1 MLRLYYNDRKYIKQI
16 KNMKRALKILGGVIV
31 VSVFV
36 YTIYFL
42 YQKSQAKP
50 IEFETTQPI
59 KTEII
64 KSTVATGSVLP
75 RKEIMIKP
83 QVSGIVEELYIEAGD
98 MIKKGDLLARIK
110 IIPDMVSL
118 NNAQSRLNRARINF
132 EDSKRQYERQKD
144 LLDQGV
150 IAIAGFE
157 PFDLAY
163 KNAIEEVEAAENNL
177 ELIKEGQTKKGGQ
190 ATTNTIVRSTAEGM
204 VLDVPVEVGFSVIE
218 SNTFNDGT
226 TIASVADMG
235 DMIFEGKIDET
246 EVGKIKEGMPLILTV
261 GAIDDAS
268 FDAVLEHISPKG
280 VEENGAI
287 QFEIKANVEL
297 KQDQFIRAG
306 YSANAKVVLDRTD
319 SVLAIPESILQFEG
333 DSSYVEVEIAPQQFE
348 KRYIK
353 TGLSDGIN
361 VEVKSGLSM
370 EDKIKKPS
378 GSLK

>member
-1 MLRLYYNDRKYIKQI
+1 
-16 KNMKRALKILGGVIV
+16 MKKALKILAGVIV
-31 VSVFV
+31 MSIFV

-50 IEFETTQPI
+50 VVFETTKPM
-59 KTEII
+59 KAEII
-64 KSTVATGSVLP
+64 KSTVATGSVKP

-83 QVSGIVEELYIEAGD
+83 KVSGIVEEVYVEAGE
-98 MIKKGDLLARIK
+98 MIKDGDRIAKIK

-118 NNAQSRLNRARINF
+118 NNAQSRVNRARISF
-132 EDSKRQYERQKD
+132 DDAKRQYDRQKD

-150 IAIAGFE
+150 IARADFE
-157 PFDLAY
+157 NYDVAY

-190 ATTNTIVRSTAEGM
+190 VTNTTVVSTATGM

-246 EVGKIKEGMPLILTV
+246 EVGKIREGMPLILTV
-261 GAIDDAS
+261 GAIDEQS
-268 FDAVLEHISPKG
+268 FDAVLAHISPKG
-280 VEENGAI
+280 VEENGAV
-287 QFEIKANVEL
+287 QFEIKANVTL
-297 KQDQFIRAG
+297 KQDEFIRAG
-306 YSANAKVVLDRTD
+306 YSANAKIVLDRTPD
-319 SVLAIPESILQFEG
+319 SVMAIPESILQFEG
-333 DSSYVEVEIAPQQFE
+333 DSSFVEIEVAPQKFE
-348 KRYIK
+348 KRFIK

-361 VEVKSGLSM
+361 VEVKSGLAM

-378 GSLK
+378 ASLK

>member
-1 MLRLYYNDRKYIKQI
+1 
-16 KNMKRALKILGGVIV
+16 MKRALKILAGVIV
-31 VSVFV
+31 VSIFV

-50 IEFETTQPI
+50 VQFETTQAI

-64 KSTVATGSVLP
+64 KSTVATGSVVP

-83 QVSGIVEELYIEAGD
+83 QVSGIVEELYVEAGD
-98 MIKKGDLLARIK
+98 MIKKGDLIARIK

-118 NNAQSRLNRARINF
+118 NNAQSRLNRAKLNF
-132 EDSKRQYERQKD
+132 EDSKRQYDRQQD

-150 IAIAGFE
+150 VAKAEFE
-157 PFDLAY
+157 AYDLAY
-163 KNAIEEVEAAENNL
+163 KNAMEEMESAENNL
-177 ELIKEGQTKKGGQ
+177 ELIKEGQTKKGGSV
-190 ATTNTIVRSTAEGM
+190 TNTVVKSTAEGM
-204 VLDVPVEVGFSVIE
+204 VLDVPVEIGFSVIE

-268 FDAVLEHISPKG
+268 FDAILEHISPKG
-280 VEENGAI
+280 IEENGAI
-287 QFEIKANVEL
+287 QFEIKANVSL
-297 KQDQFIRAG
+297 KEDQFIRAG

-319 SVLAIPESILQFEG
+319 SVMAIPESILQFEG
-333 DSSYVEVEIAPQQFE
+333 DSSYVEIETGPQQFE

>member
-1 MLRLYYNDRKYIKQI
+1 
-16 KNMKRALKILGGVIV
+16 MKKALKILAGLIV
-31 VSVFV
+31 LSIFV

-50 IEFETTQPI
+50 VQYETTKPF

-64 KSTVATGSVLP
+64 KSTVATGSVVP

-83 QVSGIVEELYIEAGD
+83 KVSGIVEELYVEAGD
-98 MIKKGDLLARIK
+98 MIKNGDLIARIK

-132 EDSKRQYERQKD
+132 DDSKRQYERQKE

-150 IAIAGFE
+150 IAAAQFE
-157 PFDLAY
+157 TYDLAY
-163 KNAIEEVEAAENNL
+163 KNAVEEVEAAENNL
-177 ELIKEGQTKKGGQ
+177 ELIKEGQTKKGGSV
-190 ATTNTIVRSTAEGM
+190 TNTVVTSTAEGM

-261 GAIDDAS
+261 GAIDDATFS
-268 FDAVLEHISPKG
+268 AILEHISPKG

-287 QFEIKANVEL
+287 QFQIKANVQL
-297 KQDQFIRAG
+297 KKDEFIRAG

-319 SVLAIPESILQFEG
+319 SVLAVPESVLQFEG
-333 DSSYVEVEIAPQQFE
+333 DSSYVEVETGPQQYE
-348 KRYIK
+348 KRFIK

-361 VEVKSGLSM
+361 VEVKSGLAM

-378 GSLK
+378 GAFK

>member
-1 MLRLYYNDRKYIKQI
+1 
-16 KNMKRALKILGGVIV
+16 MKRALKILAGVIV
-31 VSVFV
+31 ISIFV

-50 IEFETTQPI
+50 VTFETATPI
-59 KTEII
+59 KASII
-64 KSTVATGSVLP
+64 KSTVATGSVKP

-83 QVSGIVEELYIEAGD
+83 KVSGIVEDVYVEAGD
-98 MIKKGDLLARIK
+98 MIREGDLIARIK

-118 NNAQSRLNRARINF
+118 NNAQSRVNRAKINY
-132 EDSKRQYERQKD
+132 EDAKRQYDRQKD

-150 IAIAGFE
+150 TARAAFE
-157 PFDLAY
+157 TYDLAY
-163 KNAIEEVEAAENNL
+163 RNAIEEVEAAENNL
-177 ELIKEGQTKKGGQ
+177 ELIKEGQTKKGTQ
-190 ATTNTIVRSTAEGM
+190 VTNTVVRSTATGM

-246 EVGKIKEGMPLILTV
+246 EVGKIREGMPLILTV
-261 GAIDDAS
+261 GAIDEEN
-268 FDAVLEHISPKG
+268 FDATLEHISPKG
-280 VEENGAI
+280 VEENGAV
-287 QFEIKANVEL
+287 QFEIKANVSL

-306 YSANAKVVLDRTD
+306 YSANAKIVLDRTND
-319 SVLAIPESILQFEG
+319 SVMAIPESLLQFEG
-333 DSSYVEVEIAPQQFE
+333 DSTFVEVETAPQQFE
-348 KRYIK
+348 KRFVK

-361 VEVKSGLSM
+361 IEVKSGLSM

-378 GSLK
+378 TSLK

>member
-1 MLRLYYNDRKYIKQI
+1 ML
-16 KNMKRALKILGGVIV
+16 
-31 VSVFV
+31 SVFV

-50 IEFETTQPI
+50 VQFETTQAF

-64 KSTVATGSVLP
+64 KSTVATGSVVP

-83 QVSGIVEELYIEAGD
+83 QVSGIVEELFVEPGD
-98 MIKKGDLLARIK
+98 MVKKGDLIARIK

-118 NNAQSRLNRARINF
+118 NNAQSRLNRAKINY
-132 EDSKRQYERQKD
+132 EDAKRQYERQKD
-144 LLDQGV
+144 LLKQGV
-150 IAIAGFE
+150 IAQAAFE
-157 PFDLAY
+157 TFDLAF
-163 KNAIEEVEAAENNL
+163 KNAAEEVDAAESNL
-177 ELIKEGQTKKGGQ
+177 ELIKEGQSKKSNQ
-190 ATTNTIVRSTAEGM
+190 PTNTMVRSTAEGM

-246 EVGKIKEGMPLILTV
+246 EVGKIREGMPLILTV
-261 GAIDDAS
+261 GAIDDATFS
-268 FDAVLEHISPKG
+268 ASLEHISPKG
-280 VEENGAI
+280 IEENGAI
-287 QFEIKANVEL
+287 QFEIKANVNLQE
-297 KQDQFIRAG
+297 DQFIRAG

-319 SVLAIPESILQFEG
+319 SVLAIPESLLQFDK
-333 DSSYVEVEIAPQQFE
+333 DSAFVEIEIAPQQFE

-370 EDKIKKPS
+370 EDKIKRPGASMK
-378 GSLK
+378 

>member
-1 MLRLYYNDRKYIKQI
+1 
-16 KNMKRALKILGGVIV
+16 MKKALKILAGVIV
-31 VSVFV
+31 LSIFV

-50 IEFETTQPI
+50 IEYETTQPL

-64 KSTVATGSVLP
+64 KSTVATGSVVP

-83 QVSGIVEELYIEAGD
+83 KVSGIVEELYVEAGD
-98 MIKKGDLLARIK
+98 MIKEGDLIAKIK

-118 NNAQSRLNRARINF
+118 NNAQSRVNRAKISY
-132 EDSKRQYERQKD
+132 EDSKRQYDRQKD

-150 IAIAGFE
+150 IARAEFE
-157 PFDLAY
+157 PYDLAY
-163 KNAIEEVEAAENNL
+163 KNGMEEVEAAANNL
-177 ELIKEGQTKKGGQ
+177 ELIKEGQTKKAGSV
-190 ATTNTIVRSTAEGM
+190 TNTVVKSTAEGM

-261 GAIDDAS
+261 GAIDDATFS
-268 FDAVLEHISPKG
+268 AVLEHISPKG
-280 VEENGAI
+280 IEENGAI
-287 QFEIKANVEL
+287 QFEIKANVDL
-297 KQDQFIRAG
+297 KKDEFIRAG

-319 SVLAIPESILQFEG
+319 SVIAIPESILQFEG
-333 DSSYVEVEIAPQQFE
+333 DSSFVEVETAPQQFE
-348 KRYIK
+348 KRFIK

-361 VEVKSGLSM
+361 VEVKSGLAI

>member
-1 MLRLYYNDRKYIKQI
+1 
-16 KNMKRALKILGGVIV
+16 MKKALKILAGVIV
-31 VSVFV
+31 LSIFV

-50 IEFETTQPI
+50 IEYEITQPF

-64 KSTVATGSVLP
+64 KSTVATGSVVP

-83 QVSGIVEELYIEAGD
+83 KVSGIVEELYVEAGD
-98 MIKKGDLLARIK
+98 MIREGDLIARIK

-118 NNAQSRLNRARINF
+118 NNAQSRLNRAKINL
-132 EDSKRQYERQKD
+132 EDSKRQHDRQKE

-150 IAIAGFE
+150 IAAAEFE
-157 PFDLAY
+157 TYDLAF
-163 KNAIEEVEAAENNL
+163 KNATEEVEAAENNL
-177 ELIKEGQTKKGGQ
+177 ELIKEGQTKKAGSV
-190 ATTNTIVRSTAEGM
+190 TNTVVKSTAEGM

-268 FDAVLEHISPKG
+268 FSAVLEHISPKG

-287 QFEIKANVEL
+287 QFKIKANVQL
-297 KQDQFIRAG
+297 KKDEFIRAG

-333 DSSYVEVEIAPQQFE
+333 DSSYVEVETAPQQFQ
-348 KRYIK
+348 KRYII

>member
-1 MLRLYYNDRKYIKQI
+1 
-16 KNMKRALKILGGVIV
+16 MKRALKILAGVIV
-31 VSVFV
+31 LSIFV

-42 YQKSQAKP
+42 YEKSQAKP
-50 IEFETTQPI
+50 VTFETTQAF

-64 KSTVATGSVLP
+64 KSTVATGSVVP

-83 QVSGIVEELYIEAGD
+83 KVSGIVEELYVEAGD
-98 MIKKGDLLARIK
+98 MIKEGDLIAKIK

-118 NNAQSRLNRARINF
+118 NNAQSRLNRAKISY
-132 EDSKRQYERQKD
+132 EDSKRQYDRQKD

-150 IAIAGFE
+150 IARAEFE
-157 PFDLAY
+157 TFDVAY

-177 ELIKEGQTKKGGQ
+177 ELIKEGQTKKGAQ
-190 ATTNTIVRSTAEGM
+190 VTNTIVRSTATGM

-261 GAIDDAS
+261 GAIDEAS

-287 QFEIKANVEL
+287 QFEIKANVNL
-297 KQDQFIRAG
+297 KKDQFIRAG

-333 DSSYVEVEIAPQQFE
+333 DSSYVEI
-348 KRYIK
+348 
-353 TGLSDGIN
+353 
-361 VEVKSGLSM
+361 EVTPAFPTALM
-370 EDKIKKPS
+370 
-378 GSLK
+378 LKLNRA

>member
-1 MLRLYYNDRKYIKQI
+1 
-16 KNMKRALKILGGVIV
+16 MKKAIKILAAV
-31 VSVFV
+31 VVLSVFV

-50 IEFETTQPI
+50 ITYETTQPFR
-59 KTEII
+59 TEII
-64 KSTVATGSVLP
+64 KSTVATGSVVP
-75 RKEIMIKP
+75 RKEIMLKP
-83 QVSGIVEELYIEAGD
+83 QVSGIVEEIYVEAGD
-98 MIKKGDLLARIK
+98 MIRKGDLIARIK

-118 NNAQSRLNRARINF
+118 NNAQSRLNRARIGF
-132 EDSKRQYERQKD
+132 DDAKRQYDRQKE

-150 IAIAGFE
+150 ITAAAFE
-157 PFDLAY
+157 SYDLAY

-190 ATTNTIVRSTAEGM
+190 ATNTIVRSTAEGM

-226 TIASVADMG
+226 TIASIADMG

-268 FDAVLEHISPKG
+268 FSAVLEHISPKG

-297 KQDQFIRAG
+297 KADEFIRAG

-319 SVLAIPESILQFEG
+319 SVLAIPESMLQFED
-333 DSSYVEVEIAPQQFE
+333 DSSYVEVETGPQQFE
-348 KRYIK
+348 KRFIK

-361 VEVKSGLSM
+361 VEIKSGLSQ

-378 GSLK
+378 TSLK

>member
-1 MLRLYYNDRKYIKQI
+1 
-16 KNMKRALKILGGVIV
+16 MKKALKILAGVV
-31 VSVFV
+31 VLSIFV

-50 IEFETTQPI
+50 VEFETTQAI

-64 KSTVATGSVLP
+64 KSTMATGSVVP

-83 QVSGIVEELYIEAGD
+83 QVSGIVEQLYVEAGD
-98 MIKKGDLLARIK
+98 MIRKGDLIARIK

-118 NNAQSRLNRARINF
+118 NNAQSRLNRAHINF
-132 EDSKRQYERQKD
+132 EDSKRQFERQKD
-144 LLDQGV
+144 LLNQGV
-150 IAIAGFE
+150 IARADFE
-157 PFDLAY
+157 AYELAY
-163 KNAIEEVEAAENNL
+163 KNAVEEVEAAENNL
-177 ELIKEGQTKKGGQ
+177 ELIKEGQTKKGGE
-190 ATTNTIVRSTAEGM
+190 TTNTIVRSTAEGM

-246 EVGKIKEGMPLILTV
+246 EVGKIREGMPLILTV

-268 FDAVLEHISPKG
+268 FNATLEHISPKG

-297 KQDQFIRAG
+297 QQDQFIRAG

-319 SVLAIPESILQFEG
+319 SVLAIPESLLQFEG
-333 DSSYVEVEIAPQQFE
+333 DSSYVEIEIAPQQFE
-348 KRYIK
+348 KRFIK

-361 VEVKSGLSM
+361 VEVKSGLTTD
-370 EDKIKKPS
+370 DKIKKPS

>member
-1 MLRLYYNDRKYIKQI
+1 
-16 KNMKRALKILGGVIV
+16 MKKALKILAGLIV
-31 VSVFV
+31 LSIFV

-50 IEFETTQPI
+50 IEYETTRPL

-64 KSTVATGSVLP
+64 KSTVATGSVVP

-83 QVSGIVEELYIEAGD
+83 KVSGIVEELYVEAGD
-98 MIKKGDLLARIK
+98 MIKEGDLIAKIK

-118 NNAQSRLNRARINF
+118 NNAQSRVNRAKISY
-132 EDSKRQYERQKD
+132 EDSKRQYDRQKD

-150 IAIAGFE
+150 IARAEFE
-157 PFDLAY
+157 PYDLAY

-177 ELIKEGQTKKGGQ
+177 ELIKEGQTKKAGSV
-190 ATTNTIVRSTAEGM
+190 TNTVVKSTAEGM

-268 FDAVLEHISPKG
+268 FSAVLEHISPKG
-280 VEENGAI
+280 IEENGAI

-297 KQDQFIRAG
+297 KQDEFIRAG
-306 YSANAKVVLDRTD
+306 YS
-319 SVLAIPESILQFEG
+319 
-333 DSSYVEVEIAPQQFE
+333 
-348 KRYIK
+348 
-353 TGLSDGIN
+353 
-361 VEVKSGLSM
+361 
-370 EDKIKKPS
+370 
-378 GSLK
+378 

>member
-1 MLRLYYNDRKYIKQI
+1 
-16 KNMKRALKILGGVIV
+16 MKRALKILAGVIV
-31 VSVFV
+31 VSIFV

-42 YQKSQAKP
+42 FQKSQAKP
-50 IEFETTQPI
+50 VEFETTTAI

-64 KSTVATGSVLP
+64 KSTVATGSVVP

-83 QVSGIVEELYIEAGD
+83 QVSGIVEELYVEAGD
-98 MIKKGDLLARIK
+98 MIKKGDLIARIK

-118 NNAQSRLNRARINF
+118 NNAQSRLNRAKISF
-132 EDSKRQYERQKD
+132 EDSKRQYDRQLD
-144 LLDQGV
+144 LFEQGV
-150 IAIAGFE
+150 TAKSDFEGFE
-157 PFDLAY
+157 LAY
-163 KNAIEEVEAAENNL
+163 KNAVEEVEAAENNL
-177 ELIKEGQTKKGGQ
+177 ELIKEGQTKKAGSV
-190 ATTNTIVRSTAEGM
+190 TNTIVKSTAEGM
-204 VLDVPVEVGFSVIE
+204 VLDVPVEIGFSVIE

-246 EVGKIKEGMPLILTV
+246 EVGKISEGMPLILTV

-280 VEENGAI
+280 LEENGEI
-287 QFEIKANVEL
+287 QFEIKANVSL
-297 KQDQFIRAG
+297 KEDQFIRAG

-319 SVLAIPESILQFEG
+319 SVMAIPESILQFEG
-333 DSSYVEVEIAPQQFE
+333 DSSYVEVETAPQQFE

-361 VEVKSGLSM
+361 VEVKSGLTM

-378 GSLK
+378 GSLR

>member
-1 MLRLYYNDRKYIKQI
+1 MIKKQI
-16 KNMKRALKILGGVIV
+16 KNMKKALKILAGVIV
-31 VSVFV
+31 ISIFI

-50 IEFETTQPI
+50 VNFETTQPF

-64 KSTVATGSVLP
+64 KSTVATGSVVP

-98 MIKKGDLLARIK
+98 MIKKGDLLAKIK

-118 NNAQSRLNRARINF
+118 NNAQSRLNRARINL
-132 EDSKRQYERQKD
+132 EDSKRQFDRQKD
-144 LLDQGV
+144 LLAQGV
-150 IAIAGFE
+150 IARAEFE
-157 PFDLAY
+157 GYDLAY
-163 KNAIEEVEAAENNL
+163 QNAVEELEAAENNL
-177 ELIKEGQTKKGGQ
+177 ELIKEGQTKKGAQ
-190 ATTNTIVRSTAEGM
+190 TTNTIVRSTAEGM
-204 VLDVPVEVGFSVIE
+204 VLDVPVEIGFSVIE

-246 EVGKIKEGMPLILTV
+246 EVGKIMEGMPLILTV

-268 FDAVLEHISPKG
+268 FGATLEHISPKG

-287 QFEIKANVEL
+287 QFKIKANVEL
-297 KQDQFIRAG
+297 KHDQFIRAG

-333 DSSYVEVEIAPQQFE
+333 DSSFVEVETAPQQFE

-361 VEVKSGLSM
+361 VEVKSGLTL
-370 EDKIKKPS
+370 EDKIKKPD
-378 GSLK
+378 GSLR